1 MKKFRV
7 PRKIKKKI
15 TKDMWFYPKNEAEKT
30 YEMVFPCESQE
41 HYNAWKNGELNSL
54 KDEVRSLSKNGKDLI
69 VKIKKT

>member
-15 TKDMWFYPKNEAEKT
+15 TKDMWFYPKNETTKT
-30 YEMVFPCESQE
+30 YEMVFPVESQE
-41 HYNAWKNGELNSL
+41 HYSAWKNGELNSL

-69 VKIKKT
+69 VKVKKT